1 MITVKVN
8 EWDLLD
14 MLMDRVKV
22 WKDDEDVIKL
32 YELYYQSMID
42 NGCFDGAELDINQI
56 VDNDV
61 INWLMVMDSEELE
74 ENGWTDSDRVIAEY
88 NGYYLVYAC

>member
-8 EWDLLD
+8 EWNLLD

-22 WKDDEDVIKL
+22 WKDDEDVVNL
-32 YELYYQSMID
+32 FELYYQSMIE
-42 NGCFDGAELDINQI
+42 NGCFVNQI

-61 INWLMVMDSEELE
+61 INWLIVMDSEELE
-74 ENGWTDSDRVIAEY
+74 ENGWTDSDRVMAEY